1 MASVEV
7 LSAFEIENNE
17 IDSDKDEDR
26 GKKKKIMMKT
36 ELM

>member
-17 IDSDKDEDR
+17 IDRDKDEDR
-26 GKKKKIMMKT
+26 EKKKKILMKT